1 MDGERGENDYGWSER
16 EEIKYIYIHIYIY
29 LYIYRVSMVIKQT
42 QNDIV
47 LL

>member
-16 EEIKYIYIHIYIY
+16 EEIKYIYI
-29 LYIYRVSMVIKQT
+29 YIYRVSMVIKQT

>member
-16 EEIKYIYIHIYIY
+16 EEIKIYIYIYI
-29 LYIYRVSMVIKQT
+29 YIYRVSMVIKQT